1 LRVSGKPRSGATNYV
16 LFVDGQQSR
25 AEAGFDT
32 TFLFFDDC
40 NTFFPAAP
48 GAHPATVRARD
59 RAGNLSAPSNA
70 ITVVVQ

>member
-1 LRVSGKPRSGATNYV
+1 V

-48 GAHPATVRARD
+48 GAEQRDHGGRAVST
-59 RAGNLSAPSNA
+59 G
-70 ITVVVQ
+70 